1 MELQSQQLLASPP
14 YNDDFDRTKN
24 FHRVLFRPGTAVQA
38 RELTQL
44 QTILQEQVSRLGDHI
59 FKDGSV
65 VKGCSLSFVDDISM
79 VRLANFFEDSNNNA
93 LTVDDASLVGA
104 ILVGETSG
112 VQATVLLGRTGFE
125 ATANPNRFF
134 VRYTMPGFAGQ
145 QTFAAGE
152 RINIHGDAD
161 SYVEQFVLTVPSTT
175 DFIVGDFVTYGT
187 APTVTARARILSKT
201 STELT
206 LSQSSIRPVS
216 GTYVFMAADPSKA
229 ALISNVKLNLA
240 PRTTW
245 IRATA
250 SNHTGVSYG
259 VSVSEGIIFH
269 KGHFVRVAPH
279 FTIVDENSRAP
290 VNKVLGFV
298 TEETIVTEDIDQSLY
313 DNAAGFTNFN
323 APGAHRLRLVSTVVA
338 RDRGAISAEDQFFPI
353 AEFSAAG
360 VVFER
365 TDPEYARLGDELARR
380 TYEESGDYTILPHGV
395 SSNTYNLNSNDV
407 EYTVGAGL
415 SYVRG
420 RRVDIK
426 NPLKVVGRRGTDT
439 LSYDNQIITMT
450 YGNYVVV
457 REFRGYFPSDTS
469 PEVLLYDTPQTAIT
483 GNRPHTTAP
492 TGAIIGRANVRN
504 VVFDPTGGPKGS
516 PTGRYRMYLFNVR
529 MQTGNN
535 FDAVRSIVFTSG
547 STHATADV
555 ELSSGV
561 ATLVESSFNQMLFGI
576 GAKAVRNLRDAGG
589 NQDTAFYYTAANTG
603 VSSLQ
608 SDGTLTFQ
616 VPNGGGILGFT
627 DASDASE
634 ARIDVVLS
642 GTANV
647 YSSAL
652 AGTVNAISASN
663 TIIGTNFTNLF
674 FPGEYIRIGG
684 VDARVVNVANN
695 THLTVSPAIA
705 DVMGATYQRMHV
717 AGSVVTLEGALRTI
731 TVTGSNQ
738 VTVNMGTT
746 YATGVPA
753 AASVRFY
760 ARKTNAL
767 PIAKELRRG
776 TVVRINT
783 ANNETGANGPW
794 CLGVPDVLRIT
805 GVYKGSNTTTFDTSV
820 NYVNRVRLDNG
831 QEDSHYDFATVTPA
845 AGDDALFANSTF
857 LIQFDHFA
865 ANNQL
870 GQGFFSVESYPVN
883 DSVAANSNTTIR
895 TADIPTYTNN
905 TRSYDLR
912 DTIDFRPYKTASA
925 NVTTSIASS
934 TLNPTWTNTFAAATT
949 AFNPFPNQ
957 NFECNFT
964 HYLGRFDVVALT
976 PQGQVVIKEGQSALR
991 PKLPEFPTDAMAIAT
1006 VEVPP
1011 YPSLADNERTA
1022 TSAGKDL
1029 KITTL
1034 TQKRYTMRDI
1044 SVIEQRVDR
1053 LEYYATLSALEQSAA
1068 SMTIPDAAGLDRFKN
1083 GIFADPLNSHVH
1095 GRVSDPQYAI
1105 AVDAQKGHARPR
1117 TFAEYFNVVLAPT
1130 QSANIRRTG
1139 SIVSLNYT
1147 DEVLID
1153 QPFATTLRQPSS
1165 STFQWVGSL
1174 DVSPRR
1180 WQEVETLSVPQ
1191 INSSDYKDLVFQEMA
1206 QPALGSQ
1213 FGWWRDNLRVDTS
1226 SDELVPRVSNA
1237 TVSVGSDVRSTA
1249 QSIYIRPREV
1259 TFRAVNLKPFTSL
1272 RVFIDDVDVTAE
1284 AAPATGTLDSATRSS
1299 AWGSEL
1305 KTNSRGEVLGKLRI
1319 PANRFKTGRRLLT
1332 VSDSNTG
1339 NESTFASSF
1348 LIVDLYYD
1356 YYVPQ
1361 PPPLPPPPPVLPPI
1375 RTKPAPEPS
1384 QTPRPPQGQLI
1395 VDVTVNATYTGNNV
1409 WNVVASAVANW
1420 TVPPS
1425 TPLSPSH
1432 TPSNWECRITGLDD
1446 VLFGPGPWNVNV
1458 TNTASQGVFVAD
1470 VATSTGDLNTNAFGS
1485 ASVAWTR
1492 PIPVPVN
1499 APVVIPCLPVK
1510 PITPPVIT
1518 LPPWSEA
1525 PAPIPPTTPAPTVI
1539 VVPPVNPIINVT
1551 TERAT
1556 REWMSIAFEP
1566 TTQPLMGGAT
1576 DNAPIS
1582 ATIVA
1587 THPSTNNIVVTVT
1600 ALDTVA
1606 PTTALTITPQADTR
1620 VVLVSYDVNNRSSGS
1635 WSAANNRLQ
1644 ITATATLPG
1653 SVVVQSTQVL
1663 DLSIAPRV
1671 AVPPARGGGGAGIG
1685 GRWDTIMPHFKAL

>member
-59 FKDGSV
+59 FKDGSI
-65 VKGCSLSFVDDISM
+65 VKGCSLSFVDDISLI
-79 VRLANFFEDSNNNA
+79 RLANFFEDSNDNT
-93 LTVDDASLVGA
+93 LTVDDSSLVGA

-125 ATANPNRFF
+125 ATDTPNRFF
-134 VRYTMPGFAGQ
+134 VRYTMPGFNGE
-145 QTFAAGE
+145 QTFTAGE
-152 RINIHGDAD
+152 RINVHGDED

-175 DFIVGDFVTYGT
+175 DFIVGDFVTFGT

-206 LSQSSIRPVS
+206 LSQCSIRPTA
-216 GTYVFMAADPSKA
+216 GTYVFMAADPTKA

-240 PRTTW
+240 ARTTW
-245 IRATA
+245 IRAVA
-250 SNHTGVSYG
+250 ANHTGVSYG

-279 FTIVDENSRAP
+279 FTIVDEESRTP
-290 VNKVLGFV
+290 VSKVLGFV
-298 TEETIVTEDIDQSLY
+298 TEESIVTEDIDQSLY

-323 APGAHRLRLVSTVVA
+323 APGAHRLRLVSTIVA
-338 RDRGAISAEDQFFPI
+338 RDRADLSSEDQFFPI
-353 AEFSAAG
+353 AEFSDAG

-380 TYEESGDYTILPHGV
+380 TYEESGDYTIIPHGV
-395 SSNTYNLNSNDV
+395 TSNTYNLNSADV
-407 EYTVGAGL
+407 EYTIGAGL

-426 NPLKVVGRRGTDT
+426 NPLKAVGRRGTDT
-439 LSYDNQIITMT
+439 LSYEDQIVTMT

-469 PEVLLYDTPQTAIT
+469 PEVLFYSSPQTSIT
-483 GNRPHTTAP
+483 SNRPHTTAP
-492 TGAIIGRANVRN
+492 TGTIIGRANVRN

-516 PTGRYRMYLFNVR
+516 PTGRYRMYLFNIR
-529 MQTGNN
+529 MESGNN
-535 FDAVRSIVFTSG
+535 FDAVRSVVYSAG
-547 STHATADV
+547 GTHAAADV
-555 ELSSGV
+555 ELSAGA
-561 ATLVESSFNQMLFGI
+561 ATLVESSYNQMLFSI
-576 GAKAVRNLRDAGG
+576 GAKAVRDLRDGAG

-634 ARIDVVLS
+634 TRIDVVLS

-647 YSSAL
+647 YTTAL
-652 AGTVNAISASN
+652 SGTVNAVASTN
-663 TIIGTNFTNLF
+663 TIIGTNLNNLF
-674 FPGEYIRIGG
+674 FPGEYIRVGS
-684 VDARVVNVANN
+684 VDARVVSVANT
-695 THLTVSPAIA
+695 THMTVSPAIA
-705 DVMGATYQRMHV
+705 DVTNASYQRMHV
-717 AGSVVTLEGALRTI
+717 AGSVITLEGSLRTI

-783 ANNETGANGPW
+783 ATNEAGAAGPW

-805 GVYKGSNTTTFDTSV
+805 GVYKGSNTTTFDTGV
-820 NYVNRVRLDNG
+820 NYASRVQLDSG
-831 QEDSHYDFATVTPA
+831 QEDSHYDFATVTPNS
-845 AGDDALFANSTF
+845 GDDAVFANTTV
-857 LIQFDHFA
+857 LIQFDHFV

-870 GQGFFSVESYPVN
+870 GQGFFSVESYPVD

-912 DTIDFRPYKTASA
+912 DVVDFRPYKTASA

-934 TLNPTWTNTFAAATT
+934 TLNPTWTNTFEGATT

-964 HYLGRFDVVALT
+964 HYLGRYDVVALT
-976 PQGQVVIKEGQSALR
+976 PQGQVVIKEGQSSLR
-991 PKLPEFPTDAMAIAT
+991 PKLPEFPAEAMAIAT

-1011 YPSLADNERTA
+1011 YPSLADNERT
-1022 TSAGKDL
+1022 TSSAGKDL
-1029 KITTL
+1029 RITTL

-1044 SVIEQRVDR
+1044 SVIERRVDR

-1180 WQEVETLSVPQ
+1180 WQEVETQSVPQ
-1191 INSSDYKDLVFQEMA
+1191 ITSSDYKDLVYQEMA

-1213 FGWWRDNLRVDTS
+1213 FGWWRDSLRVDTS
-1226 SDELVPRVSNA
+1226 SDDLVPRVSNA
-1237 TVSVGSDVRSTA
+1237 TVAVGNDVRSTA

-1259 TFRAVNLKPFTSL
+1259 TFRAVNLKPFTSV
-1272 RVFIDDVDVTAE
+1272 RVFIDDVDVTAD
-1284 AAPATGTLDSATRSS
+1284 AAPASGTLANASRTSP
-1299 AWGSEL
+1299 WGSEL

-1319 PANRFKTGRRLLT
+1319 PANTFKTGRRLLT
-1332 VSDSNTG
+1332 ISDANTG
-1339 NESTFASSF
+1339 NETTFASSYM
-1348 LIVDLYYD
+1348 IVDLYYD

-1361 PPPLPPPPPVLPPI
+1361 PPPLPPPAPVLPPI
-1375 RTKPAPEPS
+1375 RPKPAPEPS
-1384 QTPRPPQGQLI
+1384 PTPRPPLGKI
-1395 VDVTVNATYTGNNV
+1395 VVEVDVNASYTGNNV
-1409 WNVVASAVANW
+1409 WNVIASANAYW
-1420 TVPPS
+1420 TVNPS
-1425 TPLSPSH
+1425 TPLSAGD
-1432 TPSNWECRITGLDD
+1432 TPSNWECRITGVDG
-1446 VLFGPGPWNVNV
+1446 VLYGPGPWNVNV
-1458 TNTASQGVFVAD
+1458 TSTDAQGVFTASVG
-1470 VATSTGDLNTNAFGS
+1470 VSTGDMNNQGFGS
-1485 ASVAWTR
+1485 DSVTWTR
-1492 PIPVPVN
+1492 PVPVSVD
-1499 APVVIPCLPVK
+1499 APTIPSLPVK
-1510 PITPPVIT
+1510 PTTPPVIT
-1518 LPPWSEA
+1518 LPPWGLH
-1525 PAPIPPTTPAPTVI
+1525 PPLLPDPIPDPVVI
-1539 VVPPVNPIINVT
+1539 TVPPANPTINIT

-1556 REWMSIAFEP
+1556 REWMSIASEP
-1566 TTQPLMGGAT
+1566 TTQPLVGGAT
-1576 DNAPIS
+1576 DNAPIT

-1587 THPSTNNIVVTVT
+1587 THPDTNNIVVTVT

-1606 PTTALTITPQADTR
+1606 PTTSLVITPQTDTR
-1620 VVLVSYDVNNRSSGS
+1620 VVIVNYDVTNRSSGS
-1635 WSAANNRLQ
+1635 WSAASNRLQ
-1644 ITATATLPG
+1644 VTATATLPG
-1653 SVVVQSTQVL
+1653 AVVVQSTQVL

-1671 AVPPARGGGGAGIG
+1671 AIPPSGDAGGGS
-1685 GRWDTIMPHFKAL
+1685 RYNRYWQDVMPRFREF